1 MKHVD
6 LSTESGDVVSHF
18 LVDRLDPFRTA
29 FTTRTWKKSL
39 VLVMGVLLAPGKR
52 TVSSCLRITGYAE
65 CKAFSTF
72 HQVFNRARWQSH
84 ELKRHLLQVLVTAL
98 VGGGPVIIGVDD
110 TIERRWGPKVFV
122 RGIYRDPVRS
132 SRGHFAKASGLRW
145 LCFMLLTPLPWKRGV
160 KALPFLS
167 LPAPSERYASKRG
180 LRHKKLTDRARQGM
194 LQIVRWFPNR
204 KIIFVGDGGFGTHA
218 LANRISRRATLIS
231 RFRLDANLF
240 EPPPET
246 KKRGR
251 PRKVGKPFP
260 KIKSYLNTADECWTR
275 TTPSYWY
282 GSKETTVEFISKTGL
297 WYRVGTPPTALRW
310 VLVRDPEGERNVNRH
325 STVTHDQRPNMTH
338 PQEGGTGGEL
348 SEILFFSAKSK
359 LRPSLIYSMQII
371 PVSVSIV
378 ARRKGVS
385 ATRRGGLNWT
395 PISLLVGH
403 PCKLFHK
410 REPQAFFCTD
420 LNMDPSEI
428 IAIFAMRWEMEVTFQ
443 EARAHLGIETQRQW
457 SEKAIT
463 RTTPILLGIYSLVCL
478 WAHQALETNPM
489 SYAAT
494 WYKKTHFTFSD
505 EPFAKPSKV
514 VDFIPLN
521 G

>member
-6 LSTESGDVVSHF
+6 LSTESGDVVPHF

-72 HQVFNRARWQSH
+72 HQVLNRARWESH
-84 ELKRHLLQVLVTAL
+84 ELARQLLHVLVIAL
-98 VGGGPVIIGVDD
+98 VRSGPVIIGVDD
-110 TIERRWGPKVFV
+110 TIERRWGPKVYG

-132 SRGHFAKASGLRW
+132 SRGHFTKASGLRW
-145 LCFMLLTPLPWKRGV
+145 LSFMLLLPLSWTRGV

-167 LPAPSERYASKRG
+167 FLAPSERYASKRG

-194 LQIVRWFPNR
+194 LQIVRWLPNR
-204 KIIFVGDGGFGTHA
+204 KIIFVGDSGFGTHA
-218 LANRISRRATLIS
+218 LANRISRPATLISRNGTKISRRATLIS

-251 PRKVGKPFP
+251 PRKVGKPLP
-260 KIKSYLNTADECWTR
+260 KLKSYLNAADECWTR

-297 WYRVGTPPTALRW
+297 WYRAGTPPTALRW
-310 VLVRDPEGERNVNRH
+310 VLVRDPEGERE
-325 STVTHDQRPNMTH
+325 T
-338 PQEGGTGGEL
+338 
-348 SEILFFSAKSK
+348 
-359 LRPSLIYSMQII
+359 
-371 PVSVSIV
+371 
-378 ARRKGVS
+378 
-385 ATRRGGLNWT
+385 
-395 PISLLVGH
+395 
-403 PCKLFHK
+403 
-410 REPQAFFCTD
+410 QAFFCTD

-489 SYAAT
+489 SYAAA
-494 WYKKTHFTFSD
+494 WYKKTHYTFSD
-505 EPFAKPSKV
+505 AIAVIRYEIFLSHSPPDRECDKNQSRLIKRLLYALCLV
-514 VDFIPLN
+514 V
-521 G
+521 